1 MSTETPV
8 RERQQTAAERMTER
22 ESAPGIVHSLVAA
35 LRRLFGR
42 PEDARETLGALS
54 EVEHHATWA
63 LTISV
68 DPDECDGGFVAW
80 CAEVPGAM
88 GQGDTEEEA
97 ARDLLDAVSAIAEVR
112 LAETFEVARERADDG
127 PRVVNVQL

>member
-1 MSTETPV
+1 MDLFLWLELCDATRRQSPRPMSGSP
-8 RERQQTAAERMTER
+8 
-22 ESAPGIVHSLVAA
+22 PGRSSVV
-35 LRRLFGR
+35 
-42 PEDARETLGALS
+42 ARETLSTLS

-68 DPDECDGGFVAW
+68 DPDECDGGFVAS
-80 CAEVPGAM
+80 CAEVAGAM

-127 PRVVNVQL
+127 PQAVTLQL